1 MMKRHTQTRKSL
13 TQLALLAA
21 IPSRTPVKLASDME
35 GGKSLTL
42 VMRLAVLLIRKQHMS
57 RYEELLLIMTRDL
70 SGIKQVKSLQMH
82 LCSSPA
88 RRRSPFFTSRNTS
101 KTERR

>member
-1 MMKRHTQTRKSL
+1 MKRHTQTRRSL

-21 IPSRTPVKLASDME
+21 IPSRTPVKLALDME
-35 GGKSLTL
+35 GGKSRTL
-42 VMRLAVLLIRKQHMS
+42 VMRLAVLLIRQQHMS
-57 RYEELLLIMTRDL
+57 RYGELLLIMARDL
-70 SGIKQVKSLQMH
+70 TGIKQVKSLRMH

-88 RRRSPFFTSRNTS
+88 RRRSLCFTSRNTL